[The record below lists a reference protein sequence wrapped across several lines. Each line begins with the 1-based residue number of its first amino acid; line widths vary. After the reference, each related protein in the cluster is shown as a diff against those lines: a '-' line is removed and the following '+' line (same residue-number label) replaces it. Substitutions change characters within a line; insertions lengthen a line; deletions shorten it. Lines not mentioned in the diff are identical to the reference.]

1 MPDELIGKTIAHYR
15 VVEKLG
21 GGGMGVVYKAEDLNL
36 GRFVA
41 LKFLPADWA
50 QNPQALERF
59 RREARAASA
68 LNHPNICT
76 IHEINEYESRP
87 FIAMELLEGQTL
99 KRRLSAVAAGPRFR
113 GDDRRPDIG
122 AHRAPLELDTLL
134 DLAIQIADGLE
145 AAHAKGI
152 VHRDIKPAN
161 IFITTREQAKIL
173 DFGLAKQ
180 TGVGARHGV
189 PLPSRAEENA
199 ATIGATASLEPEH
212 LTSPG
217 TAMGTVAYM
226 SPEQA
231 RGEELDPRTDLFS
244 FGAVLYEM
252 ATARPAFA
260 GNTTAV
266 IFDAILNS
274 APVSPVRLNPELPA
288 KLEEIVNKALEKDRR
303 LRYQTAS
310 DLLADLKRLKRD
322 RESGRSAAVTA
333 PPAAAA
339 TATRSASGKWIV
351 IGVIA
356 FGLALV
362 GSVLLYK
369 HSLAPTLPAPATS
382 APTQPA
388 VHTLAV
394 LPFRDLAGAAANESW
409 GIGMADAIISR
420 LAPLQNLAVRP
431 TSSVLKYVQ
440 APPDPTQVAKD
451 LGVDSILA
459 GTFQHN
465 GSVVRVSVQL
475 IDPKTQSTRW
485 AGQYDLHGDDML
497 KFQDEVAQKVVEG
510 LKVQVSEAEHASMT
524 SSMTKSPEAY
534 NLYLQA
540 LYDWNDYLMRSRQ
553 EILHEGEA
561 ALKEAIAKDPS
572 FPQAYAALSR
582 FYVIEIANFRPSD
595 GELAA
600 AEEAARHA
608 LQLDP
613 HSVEALTALGGLYGE
628 TGKNV
633 ESIQTLRQALS
644 MAPNQ
649 EPIHN
654 LLGYV
659 YHYAGLDEQA
669 EQEYRRCIELNPTAL
684 QPHWM
689 HARMLL
695 YLRRTPEA
703 EQELR
708 QVLSRNP
715 DQFKAMAYLGEI
727 LYYEGKTREAE
738 PILARAVELAKGTGD
753 GTAPTLAAFVYAS
766 QGRRDKID
774 PQILA
779 LRPSQT
785 VDGDGAYWGAGIY
798 TLLGEK
804 EQALT
809 WLRRAVELGNHNYPW
824 FQRDRN
830 FDKLRGDREYQR
842 IMEEVR
848 QRWEHYRELFPPQSF

>member
-41 LKFLPADWA
+41 LKFLPEDWA

-87 FIAMELLEGQTL
+87 FIAMEFLEGQTL
-99 KRRLSAVAAGPRFR
+99 KHRLSAVAAVY
-113 GDDRRPDIG
+113 DRRPETG
-122 AHRAPLELDTLL
+122 AHGAPLQLNTLL
-134 DLAIQIADGLE
+134 DLAIQMADALE

-173 DFGLAKQ
+173 FFGLAKL
-180 TGVGARHGV
+180 TVGEHLHGA
-189 PLPSRAEENA
+189 PA
-199 ATIGATASLEPEH
+199 ATRSREGLEGPPLHETPTVSLEPEH

-231 RGEELDPRTDLFS
+231 RGEELDVRTDLFS

-252 ATARPAFA
+252 ATARSAFA
-260 GNTTAV
+260 GSTTAV

-274 APVSPVRLNPELPA
+274 APVSPVRLNPDLPP
-288 KLEEIVNKALEKDRR
+288 KLEEVVNKALEKDRK

-322 RESGRSAAVTA
+322 SESGRTAVHTA
-333 PPAAAA
+333 PPAA
-339 TATRSASGKWIV
+339 TARAWRSASGRWIV

-362 GSVLLYK
+362 GSVLFYE
-369 HSLAPTLPAPATS
+369 HSLAPRRPAAVTS
-382 APTQPA
+382 APGQPA
-388 VHTLAV
+388 TRTLAV
-394 LPFRDLAGAAANESW
+394 LPFRDLAGATANESW

-431 TSSVLKYVQ
+431 TSSVLKYAQ
-440 APPDPTQVAKD
+440 APPDPSQVAKD
-451 LGVDSILA
+451 LNVDSILA

-485 AGQYDLHGDDML
+485 AGQYDLHGNDML

-524 SSMTKSPEAY
+524 TPMTNSPDAY

-540 LYDWNDYLMRSRQ
+540 LYDWNEYHMSSRL
-553 EILHEGEA
+553 ESLHQGEA
-561 ALKEAIAKDPS
+561 ALKEATAKDPS
-572 FPQAYAALSR
+572 FSQAYAALSH
-582 FYVIEIANFRPSD
+582 FYVMESANFGAGAQENLTRA
-595 GELAA
+595 EAA
-600 AEEAARHA
+600 ADRA

-613 HSVEALTALGGLYGE
+613 HSVGALAALGAFCSE

-633 ESIQTLRQALS
+633 EAIEKLRLAES

-649 EPIHN
+649 ETLHN
-654 LLGYV
+654 ALGYV
-659 YHYAGLDEQA
+659 YHYAGLDDQA
-669 EQEYRRCIELNPTAL
+669 ESEYRRCTELNPTAL

-695 YLRRTPEA
+695 YLGRTPEA

-708 QVLSRNP
+708 QVLARNP
-715 DQFKAMAYLGEI
+715 DQFKAMAYLGEF
-727 LYYEGKTREAE
+727 LYYEGKTGEAE
-738 PILARAVELAKGTGD
+738 STLARAVELSKGTGD
-753 GTAPTLAAFVYAS
+753 GTPSTMAAFVYAA
-766 QGRRDKID
+766 QGQRQKID
-774 PQILA
+774 PWLLA
-779 LRPSQT
+779 AQPAQT
-785 VDGDGAYWGAGIY
+785 VDGDGAYWTAGIY
-798 TLLGEK
+798 SLLGEK
-804 EQALT
+804 QKALG

-824 FQRDRN
+824 FERDRN
-830 FDKLRGDREYQR
+830 FDKLRGDPEYQR
-842 IMEEVR
+842 IMEGVR
-848 QRWEHYRELFPPQSF
+848 QRWEHCRELFPPQSL